1 MSNNED
7 MLTQIANNVV
17 NDIKQVV
24 DMEAFKSSK
33 YVKEQSNTVREH
45 DKTIKQIECNMN
57 EEGQRVI
64 FDVPEVLSD
73 TPQRFIDVTKLKNP
87 IELFL

>member
-1 MSNNED
+1 
-7 MLTQIANNVV
+7 
-17 NDIKQVV
+17 
-24 DMEAFKSSK
+24 
-33 YVKEQSNTVREH
+33 
-45 DKTIKQIECNMN
+45 MN